1 MPGTGNPNP
10 AAPRAGYNPNSH
22 GLRGFAALSVFV
34 FHIFSARVIGWP
46 ANWDGVVEASGALQY
61 GVELFFMISGYVILA
76 SLLRHD
82 SLRAFFTDRLLRI
95 YPAFLLPVVL
105 VFVTGP
111 FMRWGFFAGIGVA
124 DYLADFLGNLLFLP
138 TIFPVPLAHWAAWSL
153 SYEWVFYLV
162 AAALVFLGRRA
173 LLSWPAVLAFALA
186 ALCFFNFYPRALFFL
201 PGIAIFLAGKRLEAV
216 RGYFRFPL
224 AALVIF
230 FIAWW
235 STGVTLSQ
243 PSSQLL
249 PWMGDGR
256 LVYALI
262 ALAAGAYVLAAVT
275 LGNGLFS
282 RLLRSPAFS
291 FLGTISYSFYLWHPI
306 VIVVIKRAILHL
318 PQAWHGWGTD
328 LLFVSVS
335 VVGSLV
341 LAWLSWR
348 FFEVQLAGYLKR
360 HLLAPQ
366 AALRVA

>member
-1 MPGTGNPNP
+1 VPGTVNPNP
-10 AAPRAGYNPNSH
+10 ASPRAGFNPYVH

-46 ANWDGVVEASGALQY
+46 ASWGGVVEASGALQY

-82 SLRAFFTDRLLRI
+82 SLRAFFADRLLRI
-95 YPAFLLPVVL
+95 YPAFLLPVAL
-105 VFVTGP
+105 VFLTGP
-111 FMRWGFFAGIGVA
+111 FMHWGFFAGIGIA
-124 DYLADFLGNLLFLP
+124 DYLAVFLGNLLFLP

-162 AAALVFLGRRA
+162 AAVLVFLGRRA
-173 LLSWPAVLAFALA
+173 LLSWPGALVFALA
-186 ALCFFNFYPRALFFL
+186 ALCFFNFYPRGLFFL
-201 PGIAIFLAGKRLEAV
+201 PGIAIFLAGKRLEGV
-216 RGYFRFPL
+216 RGFFRFPL
-224 AALVIF
+224 VALAIF
-230 FIAWW
+230 FAAWW

-243 PSSQLL
+243 PFSQLL
-249 PWMGDGR
+249 PWAGDRR

-262 ALAAGAYVLAAVT
+262 ALAAGTYLLAAVV

-282 RLLRSPAFS
+282 RMLRSPAFS

-318 PQAWHGWGTD
+318 PQASQGLGTD
-328 LLFVSVS
+328 LLFVSMS

-348 FFEVQLAGYLKR
+348 FFEVQLARYLKR

-366 AALRVA
+366 PTLRVA